1 MKITGEIAYK
11 VFIAFIVVL
20 GLALAGL
27 YIAAIPQVRFSGRP
41 EQSEQVEVVGK
52 RIRKSSSASGK
63 GTYRLTYV
71 FIVAFA
77 FPDGT
82 IKELEI
88 DSHTVRSNRETVE
101 CSRYNSIDEGDR
113 GILIYQELKDIEERY
128 EGREDVSYDGRRFIS
143 FKKDM
148 EYGGLKIEEDK
159 VDFWLRPWFWIALG
173 AVIIGG
179 IFLMRIA
186 IKRNK
191 KYGL

>member
-1 MKITGEIAYK
+1 MKITGEIAYR
-11 VFIAFIVVL
+11 VFIAFIIVS
-20 GLALAGL
+20 GLAFAGM
-27 YIAAIPQVRFSGRP
+27 YISMIPQVRFAGRP

-52 RIRKSSSASGK
+52 RIRKYSSIRHK
-63 GTYRLTYV
+63 GPNHFIHV

-88 DSHTVRSNRETVE
+88 DSHTVDSSRETVE

-128 EGREDVSYDGRRFIS
+128 EGREDVSYNGRRFLS
-143 FKKDM
+143 FEKDM
-148 EYGGLKIEEDK
+148 EYGGEKIEEDK
-159 VDFWLRPWFWIALG
+159 VDFWLNPWFWIALG

>member
-20 GLALAGL
+20 GLAIAGL
-27 YIAAIPQVRFSGRP
+27 YISAIPQVRFSGRP

-52 RIRKSSSASGK
+52 RINKSSSASGK
-63 GTYRLTYV
+63 GTYRLTYEFV
-71 FIVAFA
+71 VAFA

>member
-1 MKITGEIAYK
+1 MKITGEIAYR

-27 YIAAIPQVRFSGRP
+27 YISAIPQVRFSGRP

-143 FKKDM
+143 FEKDT

-179 IFLMRIA
+179 IFLMRMA
-186 IKRNK
+186 IRRNK

>member
-1 MKITGEIAYK
+1 MKITGEIAYRG
-11 VFIAFIVVL
+11 FIAFIAVL
-20 GLALAGL
+20 CLALAGVS
-27 YIAAIPQVRFSGRP
+27 ISVFPPVRFSGCP
-41 EQSEQVEVVGK
+41 EQSGQVEVVGK
-52 RIRKSSSASGK
+52 RINKSSSASGK
-63 GTYRLTYV
+63 GTYRLTYE

-88 DSHTVRSNRETVE
+88 DSHTVRSNSETVE
-101 CSRYNSIDEGDR
+101 CSRYNSIYEGDR
-113 GILIYQELKDIEERY
+113 GILIYQELKDIEERF
-128 EGREDVSYDGRRFIS
+128 EGREDASYYGRRFIS
-143 FKKDM
+143 FEKDM
-148 EYGGLKIEEDK
+148 EYGGLKIEAVK

>member
-41 EQSEQVEVVGK
+41 EQSGQVEVVGK
-52 RIRKSSSASGK
+52 RINKTSSYGK
-63 GTYRLTYV
+63 VPGYTYTHE
-71 FIVAFA
+71 FIVAFS

-88 DSHTVRSNRETVE
+88 DSHTVDSSRETVE

-113 GILIYQELKDIEERY
+113 GILIYQELKDIEERF
-128 EGREDVSYDGRRFIS
+128 EGREDASYYGRRFIS

-148 EYGGLKIEEDK
+148 EYGGEKIEEDK

>member
-1 MKITGEIAYK
+1 MKITGEIAYR

-20 GLALAGL
+20 GLAIAGS
-27 YIAAIPQVRFSGRP
+27 YISTIPQVRFSGRP
-41 EQSEQVEVVGK
+41 EQSGQVEVVGK
-52 RIRKSSSASGK
+52 RINKSSSSGK
-63 GTYRLTYV
+63 GTYSLTYE

-88 DSHTVRSNRETVE
+88 DSHSVNSNRETVE
-101 CSRYNSIDEGDR
+101 CSRYNSINESDR
-113 GILIYQELKDIEERY
+113 GTLIYQESKDIEERF
-128 EGREDVSYDGRRFIS
+128 EGREDASYYGRRFIS
-143 FKKDM
+143 FEKDM
-148 EYGGLKIEEDK
+148 EYGGEKIEEDK
-159 VDFWLRPWFWIALG
+159 VDFWLNPWFWIALG